1 MPFIV
6 TTRDELMHSAK
17 GSTWKNHKYIKK
29 IGDKYIYATTKSK
42 AANAA
47 GSSFNEKTES
57 DGVWTHYEPETGK
70 AYKTVRSSSKG
81 AQATKAA
88 VKKKQGG
95 KYDKEVTYPIGN
107 SPYTTSKNVKST
119 ESRDAQGR
127 ATTTYSNS
135 PAYKAAQAGS
145 KAAAK
150 ANAKKKYNAKVKA
163 YDLAKNAT
171 SKATGK
177 AKDTGAKK
185 STKNYNKQ
193 SDKKTKTAK
202 TINDIVNAA
211 VAAAKKK
218 KKKK

>member
-17 GSTWKNHKYIKK
+17 GSTWKDHKYIKK
-29 IGDKYIYATTKSK
+29 VGDKYIYATTKGKIADVSGWGVILPGTKYGSVTRDMSGNVIDSNNTGRVLSK
-42 AANAA
+42 
-47 GSSFNEKTES
+47 
-57 DGVWTHYEPETGK
+57 K
-70 AYKTVRSSSKG
+70 AY
-81 AQATKAA
+81 
-88 VKKKQGG
+88 
-95 KYDKEVTYPIGN
+95 D
-107 SPYTTSKNVKST
+107 TTSKK
-119 ESRDAQGR
+119 
-127 ATTTYSNS
+127 
-135 PAYKAAQAGS
+135 QAE
-145 KAAAK
+145 AAK
-150 ANAKKKYNAKVKA
+150 AKEREKNRSNAQAAYAKKVAANNAATNALSNVKPG
-163 YDLAKNAT
+163 
-171 SKATGK
+171 GK

>member
-17 GSTWKNHKYIKK
+17 GSTWKDHKYIKK
-29 IGDKYIYATTKSK
+29 IGDKYIYATTKGK

-47 GSSFNEKTES
+47 GSLGGKPPVTTGWEYEGYTAKSKPTSVTATTNSLASKAVGKATVRDGTIYDQKTS
-57 DGVWTHYEPETGK
+57 ASGKSKKTVKTTFDPETG
-70 AYKTVRSSSKG
+70 A
-81 AQATKAA
+81 AT
-88 VKKKQGG
+88 
-95 KYDKEVTYPIGN
+95 KEVTY
-107 SPYTTSKNVKST
+107 
-119 ESRDAQGR
+119 
-127 ATTTYSNS
+127 ATS

-145 KAAAK
+145 KTAAK

-193 SDKKTKTAK
+193 SNKKTKTAK